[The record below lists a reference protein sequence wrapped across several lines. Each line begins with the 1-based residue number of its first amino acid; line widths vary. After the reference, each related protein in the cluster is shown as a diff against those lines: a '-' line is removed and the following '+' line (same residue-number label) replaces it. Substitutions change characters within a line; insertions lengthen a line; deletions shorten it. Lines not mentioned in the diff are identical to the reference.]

1 MSVIAPGTEIS
12 YRVTWLEMD
21 ERPSGPWPPVPAKIP
36 CTLLRAEAP
45 PLWYFMSLYDAVG
58 RDYSWED
65 LHRAPEAELRGLL
78 GHTDVGLWTLT
89 AHGWPHGF
97 FLLDWRLP
105 GICDIAYF
113 GLVPEAVGQ
122 GLGTF
127 LLGTA
132 IRTGWERPGVE
143 KLTVN
148 TCSLDH
154 PRALATYQKHGFRPV
169 RQEERKRILMR
180 PRDPRRIPD

>member
-1 MSVIAPGTEIS
+1 MSLIAAGTEIS
-12 YRVTWLEMD
+12 YRITWLEMD
-21 ERPSGPWPPVPAKIP
+21 ARPSGPWPPMPANIP
-36 CTLLRAEAP
+36 CTLLRADAP

-65 LHRAPEAELRGLL
+65 LHRADETELRALL
-78 GHTDVGLWTLT
+78 AHPDVGLWTLT
-89 AHGWPHGF
+89 ARGWPHGF
-97 FLLDWRLP
+97 FLLDWRQP

-132 IRTGWERPGVE
+132 IRTGWERVGVG

-154 PRALATYQKHGFRPV
+154 PRALATYQKHGFHPV

>member
-12 YRVTWLEMD
+12 YRVTWLEMT
-21 ERPSGPWPPVPAKIP
+21 ERPSGPWPSAPANIP

-65 LHRAPEAELRGLL
+65 LHQAPEADLRALL
-78 GHTDVGLWTLT
+78 GHPDVGLWTLT
-89 AHGWPHGF
+89 ARGWPHGF
-97 FLLDWRLP
+97 FLLDWRAP
-105 GICDIAYF
+105 GACDIAYF

-132 IRTGWERPGVE
+132 TRTGWEKPGVE

-169 RQEERKRILMR
+169 RQEERKRTLMR
-180 PRDPRRIPD
+180 ARDPQRIPD